1 MEKQLTVSQMGRR
14 TGVSPDTL
22 RYYERIGL
30 IPPPD
35 RSAAGYRL
43 YDEAAEDRIRFIKR
57 AQRFALSLD
66 AIRELLA
73 VRERGACPCGHTRS
87 LLEEK
92 VASLDEQLASLQQ
105 LRADIVNMIDN
116 EEEGKVCLFNDHG

>member
-1 MEKQLTVSQMGRR
+1 METQLTVSQLGRR

-43 YDEAAEDRIRFIKR
+43 YDEAAEERVRFIKR

-73 VRERGACPCGHTRS
+73 VRERGACPCGHTHG
-87 LLEEK
+87 LLKEK
-92 VASLDEQLASLQQ
+92 VAALDEQLASLQQ
-105 LRADIVNMIDN
+105 LRAEILTMIDN
-116 EEEGKVCLFNDHG
+116 ENGKECLFHDHS